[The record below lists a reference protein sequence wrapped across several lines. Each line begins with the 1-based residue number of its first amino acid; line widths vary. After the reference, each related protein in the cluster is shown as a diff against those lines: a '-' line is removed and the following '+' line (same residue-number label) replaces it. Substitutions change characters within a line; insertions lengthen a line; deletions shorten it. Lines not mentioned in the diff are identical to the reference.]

1 MYKTRKSCTFAA
13 LLHWHCDNDL
23 RYHQKEVKMTKDFDN
38 IDKKI
43 ILLLPVLI
51 PFGVCV
57 AFLRFLGLIFG
68 LSYKHISV
76 IFNLYIQGTVLL
88 LTSWLPCIAG
98 IASAIIN
105 PSAIN
110 IMAIALGVCYGNIY
124 LKGFM
129 WMLKHYK
136 LPMDD
141 AYVLCVKDLRM
152 IAEKW
157 NKSYYTVNII
167 IFIAW
172 YLALIGINVYTAY
185 NIYN

>member
-1 MYKTRKSCTFAA
+1 
-13 LLHWHCDNDL
+13 
-23 RYHQKEVKMTKDFDN
+23 MTNKFDQ

-57 AFLRFLGLIFG
+57 VFLRLLGLIFG

-76 IFNLYIQGTVLL
+76 IFNLYIQGTILL
-88 LTSWLPCIAG
+88 LTSWMPCIAG
-98 IASAIIN
+98 ITGAITSPSVENVIAII
-105 PSAIN
+105 
-110 IMAIALGVCYGNIY
+110 LGACYGNMY
-124 LKGFM
+124 LKGFI
-129 WMLKHYK
+129 WMLNHYK
-136 LPMDD
+136 LPMDEAFD
-141 AYVLCVKDLRM
+141 LCVNDLRT
-152 IAEKW
+152 ISKEW

-172 YLALIGINVYTAY
+172 YLTLIGINVFTAY